1 MLTLD
6 GARIAAITS
15 FITRTAEPAAED
27 GVERWP
33 TLAQDD
39 GRLERVFARSGLPI
53 SLR

>member
-15 FITRTAEPAAED
+15 FITRTAEPRRRTASQ
-27 GVERWP
+27 RWP

-39 GRLERVFARSGLPI
+39 GRLERVFARSGLPLA
-53 SLR
+53 LR